1 MFQVNTIDEMARVA
15 SADTWAALSERGR
28 ERSKMKCACAAGLAV
43 VMTMASA
50 GVNVAFAAST
60 GNGAIQLCEG
70 VPKGTNGYAVGYGS
84 AGTTT
89 GRCGDGSEVSFTM
102 YNNADGSDGV
112 NGWSG
117 AGARITGY
125 KDGTLE
131 LRSKKG
137 LLLQGSVSFDSD
149 ASMQSHKITNL
160 ADGSLSGTSKDAVTG
175 AQLYATNQ
183 NVSANAGN
191 ISTLQQQ
198 IKSGAIG
205 LVLQDGAGQD
215 ITLASGLDGD
225 AVDFTGKKA
234 GVSQSRRLTG
244 VTDGV
249 LSSTSKDAVTGA
261 QLYATN
267 KNVSA
272 NANNI
277 AALQSQIS
285 GGSFGLVKQ
294 DATTQAITVA
304 DATGG
309 GSVSI
314 AGTDGVRVLSGVA
327 NGTADS
333 DAVTIAQLKA
343 AGLVNPDGKPMLA
356 LVYDDL
362 AMSGATLGG
371 TGGTVLRNLGEGA
384 IAKGSMEAINGGQLF
399 DFQKDVQNRMSA
411 LGGKVDA
418 LNQQVSQIQQTV
430 DDGMTGGTGG
440 SGSGTDSTVLGHGA
454 RASGSDSL
462 AMGVQAEASGDHST
476 ASGAGATA
484 SGTNSTAHGGGARA
498 SGDNSLAAGGNAV
511 ASGAN
516 STALGANGKA
526 TGNNAVALG
535 ANAVADRDD
544 TVSIGSAGHE
554 RQIANVAAG
563 TQRTD
568 AANWGQVQD
577 AVRGVQDW
585 ANRRIERIDG
595 RIDRMGAM
603 SAAYSQMAFSATGV
617 NTPNRFGV
625 GVGLQHGK
633 SAVALGVSHQFSPNV
648 NVSFGGSSSGKE
660 ASVGA
665 GMAIGW

>member
-1 MFQVNTIDEMARVA
+1 
-15 SADTWAALSERGR
+15 
-28 ERSKMKCACAAGLAV
+28 
-43 VMTMASA
+43 
-50 GVNVAFAAST
+50 
-60 GNGAIQLCEG
+60 
-70 VPKGTNGYAVGYGS
+70 
-84 AGTTT
+84 
-89 GRCGDGSEVSFTM
+89 
-102 YNNADGSDGV
+102 
-112 NGWSG
+112 
-117 AGARITGY
+117 
-125 KDGTLE
+125 
-131 LRSKKG
+131 
-137 LLLQGSVSFDSD
+137 
-149 ASMQSHKITNL
+149 
-160 ADGSLSGTSKDAVTG
+160 
-175 AQLYATNQ
+175 
-183 NVSANAGN
+183 
-191 ISTLQQQ
+191 
-198 IKSGAIG
+198 
-205 LVLQDGAGQD
+205 
-215 ITLASGLDGD
+215 
-225 AVDFTGKKA
+225 
-234 GVSQSRRLTG
+234 
-244 VTDGV
+244 
-249 LSSTSKDAVTGA
+249 
-261 QLYATN
+261 
-267 KNVSA
+267 
-272 NANNI
+272 
-277 AALQSQIS
+277 
-285 GGSFGLVKQ
+285 
-294 DATTQAITVA
+294 
-304 DATGG
+304 
-309 GSVSI
+309 
-314 AGTDGVRVLSGVA
+314 
-327 NGTADS
+327 
-333 DAVTIAQLKA
+333 
-343 AGLVNPDGKPMLA
+343 
-356 LVYDDL
+356 
-362 AMSGATLGG
+362 
-371 TGGTVLRNLGEGA
+371 
-384 IAKGSMEAINGGQLF
+384 LF
-399 DFQKDVQNRMSA
+399 DFQQDVQNRMSA

-418 LNQQVSQIQQTV
+418 LNQQVSQIQQTI